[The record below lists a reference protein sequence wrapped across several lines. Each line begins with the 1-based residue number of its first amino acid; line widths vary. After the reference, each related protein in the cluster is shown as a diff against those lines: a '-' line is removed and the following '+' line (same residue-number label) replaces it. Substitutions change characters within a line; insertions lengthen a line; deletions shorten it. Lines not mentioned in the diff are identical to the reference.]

1 MLFAKG
7 KRPDR
12 TAIRAFVAS
21 QRAISLTHDPEADRS
36 IHLVANDGA
45 TLATGNADPS
55 APDSIWLE
63 LLREGL
69 VFDLVGLAPGR
80 AVAMPVIEHRFD
92 MAEMP
97 DPAEFDPIQLMP
109 GPHVAAGGN
118 SLPVAKALVGLAS
131 DLLCHFDDLV
141 AVVWPPSASVIGR
154 RFFESTASSWMAGGP
169 FPALG
174 LTAFRETI
182 DGAVQSV
189 GLEYWIG
196 QEIRIEPP
204 LSADV
209 VAATRLGVRLVNQL
223 VILGGIDGS
232 ERIVGPDGSR
242 LLLTLSRNQKSIRVS
257 RE

>member
-1 MLFAKG
+1 M
-7 KRPDR
+7 
-12 TAIRAFVAS
+12 
-21 QRAISLTHDPEADRS
+21 
-36 IHLVANDGA
+36 
-45 TLATGNADPS
+45 
-55 APDSIWLE
+55 
-63 LLREGL
+63 
-69 VFDLVGLAPGR
+69 DL
-80 AVAMPVIEHRFD
+80 PVIIHQFD

-97 DPAEFDPIQLMP
+97 DPSECDPIQLLP
-109 GPHVAAGGN
+109 GPHVSAGGN

-141 AVVWPPSASVIGR
+141 AVVWPPSNSVIGR
-154 RFFESTASSWMAGGP
+154 RFFESTTSAWISGGP

-174 LTAFRETI
+174 LTAFRETL

-204 LSADV
+204 LSADP

-223 VILGGIDGS
+223 VILGGIEGS

-242 LLLTLSRNQKSIRVS
+242 LLLTLSRNQKFIRVS